1 MTFRRSGSKADPSD
15 VRAANR
21 LLMFDLLFPNRT
33 MSRVELGRQTGLSRV
48 AASEAVGDMLDKY
61 ILREIGV
68 DERSGRGKRA
78 VMLAINPDVWR
89 IVSVDL
95 SQPYVLRGAL
105 VNLCGS
111 IMQRMEVPLEDEN
124 RVELDDV
131 FDIIRR
137 LLAQAGDHVLGIGVA
152 VPGVV
157 TKEGR
162 VVQSTN
168 LGWFDLEL
176 RDMIEGEFVLHTTV
190 CNEVS
195 VALLAERFLGN
206 GSSDCLFVR
215 LSRGIGAA
223 VLVND
228 QLVYGTSYAAGEI
241 GHAVVNPQ
249 GPQCACGKR
258 GCLETMISALKLHK
272 SLEREPERRRE
283 ILEEAGATLG
293 DALAI
298 PTCLLDVG
306 DIAVF
311 GPADV
316 VGDTFLDAATQRLA
330 ALTDSHFHHAPK
342 VRRCELGDDIVLC
355 GQGVAV
361 IQSRVA
367 RL

>member
-21 LLMFDLLFPNRT
+21 LLMFDLLFPNHT

-48 AASEAVGDMLDKY
+48 AASEAVGDMLDKR
-61 ILREIGV
+61 ILREIGI

-105 VNLCGS
+105 VNLCGG
-111 IMQRMEVPLEDEN
+111 IVQRVEVPLEDEG
-124 RVELDDV
+124 RVDLDEV
-131 FDIIRR
+131 FDLIRS
-137 LLAQAGDHVLGIGVA
+137 LIAQAGEHVLGIGVA

-157 TKEGR
+157 TREGR

-168 LGWFDLEL
+168 LSWSDFEL
-176 RDMIEGEFVLHTTV
+176 RDMIEGEFVLRTMV
-190 CNEVS
+190 CNEVR
-195 VALLAERFLGN
+195 VALLAERFLGK

-215 LSRGIGAA
+215 LARGVGTA

-241 GHAVVNPQ
+241 GHAVVDPE

-258 GCLETMISALKLHK
+258 GCLETLISAVRLHK
-272 SLEREPERRRE
+272 LLEQEPGKRRE
-283 ILEEAGATLG
+283 ILEGAGVVLG
-293 DALAI
+293 DALAM
-298 PTCLLDVG
+298 PTCLLDV
-306 DIAVF
+306 DDVAVF

-316 VGDTFLDAATQRLA
+316 VGDTFLDAATCRLSE
-330 ALTDSHFHHAPK
+330 LTDSRFHHAPK

-355 GQGVAV
+355 GQAVAV
-361 IQSRVA
+361 IQARVA